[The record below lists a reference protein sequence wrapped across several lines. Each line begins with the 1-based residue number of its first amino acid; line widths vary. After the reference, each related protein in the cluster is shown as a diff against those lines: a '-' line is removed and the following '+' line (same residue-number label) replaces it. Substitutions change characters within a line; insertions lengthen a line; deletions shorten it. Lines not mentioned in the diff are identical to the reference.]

1 MNGHDD
7 ELIRNSRNRMILT
20 ITSVCPSQDAWSW
33 EDILGLG
40 MNASRGVEESVRDL
54 MIFRPM
60 AEIAFG
66 SCSTNSVIVGLYE

>member
-7 ELIRNSRNRMILT
+7 ELIRNNKKRMIFT

-40 MNASRGVEESVRDL
+40 MNASKGVEESVRDL

-60 AEIAFG
+60 AEIACG
-66 SCSTNSVIVGLYE
+66 SCSTNSAIVRLFE